1 MRLTHRECSRSQ
13 RGVAAVEFCIVVPL
27 CLFLFLAVSEFGRA
41 ILQYNTLT
49 RAVRDGVRYVA
60 DNATAGQS
68 QIVTLTGPVIAE
80 ASNLVAYGNTGA
92 TGPTLLPGLA
102 PGNVTVANEGGGVI
116 SLTATYDYQP
126 MLGAIL
132 PDLLGTG
139 GQNTAFTMRAQ
150 VTMRAL

>member
-1 MRLTHRECSRSQ
+1 MRLTHKKFCRSQ

-49 RAVRDGVRYVA
+49 KAVRDGVRYVA
-60 DNATAGQS
+60 DNAMVGQS
-68 QIVTLTGPVIAE
+68 QIVDLTGPVIAE
-80 ASNLVAYGNTGA
+80 ASNLVAYGNVGA

-102 PGNVTVANEGGGVI
+102 PGNVTITNEGSGVI
-116 SLTATYDYQP
+116 SLTATYGYQP
-126 MLGAIL
+126 MLGAVL